1 MKIHRNGNNERTKK
15 NKQRNTKNHNFL
27 NKIKILTIA
36 KHTTNNEK
44 ISAEYDNESNN
55 SDKSLPCKAT
65 KLVRE
70 ANTVKN
76 AKNSILNTPIS
87 SLILSLFIKAKHL
100 SYLILFLLLIF
111 VNKSFAS
118 HQSHCDLNFGYH
130 FYCDDGTQTEEAEKE
145 ERQKTRDYK
154 LELEQTKKE
163 LETKKAKA
171 VVEPNEE
178 NVKEYMLFQK
188 KVVDNSSNFADVWR
202 RVLWKYPELDYTV
215 KHPTN
220 TLAKHKQL
228 DVKREDIKSSLLKLG
243 ERYGL
248 FFVYKSTCQYCHKY
262 SPILKE
268 FSKMYN
274 IDILPITLDNA
285 FIDEWRGKT
294 ITDLSVLKKLGLED
308 IKQVPATVLYDNKNK
323 QVLPVGYGILSI
335 SDLEDRIY
343 LLINQNGYEG
353 F

>member
-1 MKIHRNGNNERTKK
+1 MPEKQTKK
-15 NKQRNTKNHNFL
+15 N
-27 NKIKILTIA
+27 
-36 KHTTNNEK
+36 
-44 ISAEYDNESNN
+44 
-55 SDKSLPCKAT
+55 
-65 KLVRE
+65 
-70 ANTVKN
+70 
-76 AKNSILNTPIS
+76 
-87 SLILSLFIKAKHL
+87 
-100 SYLILFLLLIF
+100 
-111 VNKSFAS
+111 
-118 HQSHCDLNFGYH
+118 
-130 FYCDDGTQTEEAEKE
+130 
-145 ERQKTRDYK
+145 RDYK
-154 LELEQTKKE
+154 LELEHTKQE
-163 LETKKAKA
+163 LESKKAKA

-178 NVKEYMLFQK
+178 NVKEYMLLQK

-202 RVLWKYPELDYTV
+202 RILWKYPELDYTV

-228 DVKREDIKSSLLKLG
+228 DAKREDIKSAISKLG

-262 SPILKE
+262 SPVLKE

-285 FIDEWRGKT
+285 FIDEWRDKT
-294 ITDLSVLKKLGLED
+294 ITDLSVLNKLGLED
-308 IKQVPATVLYDNKNK
+308 IKQVPATVLYDNNNK

-343 LLINQNGYEG
+343 LLINQSGYEG

>member
-1 MKIHRNGNNERTKK
+1 MMGSRG
-15 NKQRNTKNHNFL
+15 L
-27 NKIKILTIA
+27 GW
-36 KHTTNNEK
+36 
-44 ISAEYDNESNN
+44 
-55 SDKSLPCKAT
+55 
-65 KLVRE
+65 LVFMM
-70 ANTVKN
+70 
-76 AKNSILNTPIS
+76 
-87 SLILSLFIKAKHL
+87 LILSNTYSQTH
-100 SYLILFLLLIF
+100 ST
-111 VNKSFAS
+111 
-118 HQSHCDLNFGYH
+118 HCDLNFGYH
-130 FYCDDGTQTEEAEKE
+130 FYCDDETQTEEAEKE
-145 ERQKTRDYK
+145 ERQTKENRDYK
-154 LELEQTKKE
+154 LELEHTKQE
-163 LETKKAKA
+163 LESKKAKA

-178 NVKEYMLFQK
+178 NVKEYMLLQK

-202 RVLWKYPELDYTV
+202 RILWKYPELDYTV

-228 DVKREDIKSSLLKLG
+228 DAKREDIKSALSKLG

-343 LLINQNGYEG
+343 LLINQNGYES